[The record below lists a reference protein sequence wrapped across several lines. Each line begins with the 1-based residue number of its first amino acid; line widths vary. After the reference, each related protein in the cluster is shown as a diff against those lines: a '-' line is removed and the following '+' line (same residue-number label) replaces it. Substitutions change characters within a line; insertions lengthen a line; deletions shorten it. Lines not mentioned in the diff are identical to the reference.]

1 MNEQIFLSGAP
12 VAGFGTI
19 GSEESEKR
27 AYGGFVLGGLIG
39 SFGGGYLGHA
49 VTKGVLGT
57 VAGTLLGGAAG
68 SLLGVRAFN
77 STSRPPL
84 QMQPGEVWTTVGTL
98 NLLRGN
104 GYDETDVQRALISAF
119 AEAGL
124 KILDKGVFNVTDVG
138 VITFA
143 LTPTRPT
150 TLPNSLPLAS
160 YWADKITFSNT
171 TRAPAKASA
180 P

>member
-12 VAGFGTI
+12 IAGFGAI
-19 GSEESEKR
+19 GSAESETR
-27 AYGGFVLGGLIG
+27 TYGGFVLGGLAG
-39 SFGGGYLGHA
+39 SIGGGYLGHA

-57 VAGTLLGGAAG
+57 VAGTILGGVAG
-68 SLLGVRAFN
+68 SLLGMRVSSGAP
-77 STSRPPL
+77 TPPP
-84 QMQPGEVWTTVGTL
+84 QMQPGEVWTTVGAL
-98 NLLRGN
+98 NLLRGD
-104 GYDETDVQRALISAF
+104 GYDEAEVQRALISAF
-119 AEAGL
+119 AGVGL
-124 KILDKGVFNVTDVG
+124 KILDKGVFKATDVG

-150 TLPNSLPLAS
+150 TLPSSLPLAS

-171 TRAPAKASA
+171 VRAPAKAPS